1 MIGSPMVPIVAVSI
15 YLFGCVAGKYY
26 FASRPAWNWR
36 STMALWNFGLSLFSA
51 IGFVRTLPQLLH
63 NLFNYTLTENLCLDP
78 ESHYGSGATGFWVQM
93 FCLSKF
99 PYVNMA
105 LKSSWLRIWCFV
117 KQSHI
122 WLFVLSFGHLTCSI
136 FSIASFDIL
145 FRLQWTLGHF
155 FHRHS

>member
-1 MIGSPMVPIVAVSI
+1 MVPIVAVSI

-105 LKSSWLRIWCFV
+105 LKSS
-117 KQSHI
+117 
-122 WLFVLSFGHLTCSI
+122 
-136 FSIASFDIL
+136 
-145 FRLQWTLGHF
+145 
-155 FHRHS
+155 